1 MEPILGMIY
10 TFAGNFA
17 PDGYAMCDGQ
27 LLEIAQ
33 NMALFS
39 IIGTTYGGDGIQ
51 KFALPK
57 LTGPGGTKSIIATRG
72 IFPSRQ

>member
-27 LLEIAQ
+27 LRRLAKIRRFFPLSVPP
-33 NMALFS
+33 M
-39 IIGTTYGGDGIQ
+39 
-51 KFALPK
+51 
-57 LTGPGGTKSIIATRG
+57 GGTAYEISLFRN
-72 IFPSRQ
+72 